1 MVSEDKL
8 IRQGIKKT
16 DAWFKQF
23 KRRISHDLSLCNT
36 YEEFVERTKDYTTN
50 NILVNSGYA
59 AEMSSIVTQMVN
71 NHKFQRASQRA
82 LLEQT
87 IDNNVGMLIQNV
99 GEDIKETV
107 RTIVKDGYD
116 KGLHPTEIAK
126 NINHEIDTI
135 NNTRART
142 IARTEV
148 KRTDTVAN
156 YVRHKEQG
164 ATGFTVQCRPDCCEY
179 CAEEYDSERTAEQQR
194 EVLDHIEEMREYNKG
209 LPAEEKIDDPLL
221 RGKGEALGGD
231 VLFSMDDTDKLPPLH
246 PNCYHKD
253 TMVFTN
259 NGWKYFK
266 DVTET
271 DKFLSLNPMTNET
284 EFLAPVKLIQVPNI
298 HGKLYHIHNKWF
310 DVCVTP
316 DHDCFIHQ
324 RRDGGNQGK
333 YLEPQFRKPS
343 ELTSESRFVRC
354 IDTDREN
361 PNMINVNGLEFTPE
375 DYAFFMAWYI
385 SEGSVLHNPETAK
398 SKNYPIK
405 ITQEID
411 ANREIIE
418 PVFRNIADYL
428 GIKLY
433 IGKQYFEF
441 HSKAL
446 HDYLVQLGKSH
457 EKYIPKEVFT
467 LNKECLNIFL
477 DVYVLGDGHERNHGK
492 YGSIER
498 AVFTS
503 SKRLR
508 DDLSYLIL
516 LCGYYPSIALH
527 TKAGT
532 VTTHKNGAY
541 TQKNDVY
548 SIRINNSQYTTFSSC
563 TVDEIEYSDLVYCV
577 ELPKY
582 HTLWVM
588 RNGKT
593 SWNGNC
599 RCTAMFNYD

>member
-23 KRRISHDLSLCNT
+23 KRRINHDLSLCNT

-116 KGLHPTEIAK
+116 KGLHPKEIAK

-194 EVLDHIEEMREYNKG
+194 EVLDHIEEMKEYNKG

-221 RGKGEALGGD
+221 RGKGETLGGD
-231 VLFSMDDTDKLPPLH
+231 VQFSMDDTDKLPPLH
-246 PNCYHKD
+246 PNC
-253 TMVFTN
+253 
-259 NGWKYFK
+259 
-266 DVTET
+266 
-271 DKFLSLNPMTNET
+271 
-284 EFLAPVKLIQVPNI
+284 
-298 HGKLYHIHNKWF
+298 
-310 DVCVTP
+310 
-316 DHDCFIHQ
+316 
-324 RRDGGNQGK
+324 
-333 YLEPQFRKPS
+333 
-343 ELTSESRFVRC
+343 
-354 IDTDREN
+354 
-361 PNMINVNGLEFTPE
+361 
-375 DYAFFMAWYI
+375 
-385 SEGSVLHNPETAK
+385 
-398 SKNYPIK
+398 
-405 ITQEID
+405 
-411 ANREIIE
+411 
-418 PVFRNIADYL
+418 
-428 GIKLY
+428 
-433 IGKQYFEF
+433 
-441 HSKAL
+441 
-446 HDYLVQLGKSH
+446 
-457 EKYIPKEVFT
+457 
-467 LNKECLNIFL
+467 
-477 DVYVLGDGHERNHGK
+477 
-492 YGSIER
+492 
-498 AVFTS
+498 
-503 SKRLR
+503 
-508 DDLSYLIL
+508 
-516 LCGYYPSIALH
+516 
-527 TKAGT
+527 
-532 VTTHKNGAY
+532 
-541 TQKNDVY
+541 
-548 SIRINNSQYTTFSSC
+548 
-563 TVDEIEYSDLVYCV
+563 
-577 ELPKY
+577 
-582 HTLWVM
+582 
-588 RNGKT
+588 
-593 SWNGNC
+593 